1 MIVVL
6 MKNVKDGGKGVG
18 DGWNWMYFQYE
29 VLGQLLNYLE
39 KIKRPTKMESKY
51 IKDGSVKIEP

>member
-1 MIVVL
+1 M
-6 MKNVKDGGKGVG
+6 KDGGKGVG

-39 KIKRPTKMESKY
+39 KIKRPTKMESKH